1 MAEKMGL
8 KDRKKK
14 KRKKRII
21 AAATKLFKS
30 KGYEETTII
39 DIAEKA
45 DVGTG
50 TIYNYFSS
58 KNDILLHIVMEIFI
72 EKKPE
77 AVIYEDDP
85 LKTLIDYLDSYFDE
99 FTEFDKEIWRGWFAA
114 LFKEP
119 NLFAKAYQL
128 DLKIVGELAGI
139 CEQMQDQKLITADV
153 PAGEIAMAVYSPFIS
168 WMMSYIML
176 PEMDKQAAMQEF
188 KRQVNLLYRGIRP
201 NSIQVKG
208 A

>member
-1 MAEKMGL
+1 MSL

-30 KGYEETTII
+30 KGYVDTTIS

-58 KNDILLHIVMEIFI
+58 KNDILLQIVIEIII
-72 EKKPE
+72 EKKP
-77 AVIYEDDP
+77 AVIIYENDP
-85 LKTLIDYLDSYFDE
+85 VKTLIDYLDRYFDE
-99 FTEFDKEIWRGWFAA
+99 FTEFDKEIWCGWFAA
-114 LFKEP
+114 LFKER
-119 NLFAKAYQL
+119 NLFEKAYQL

-139 CEQMQDQKLITADV
+139 CKKMQDQKLITADV
-153 PAGEIAMAVYSPFIS
+153 PAWEIAMAVYSPFVS

-176 PEMDKQAAMQEF
+176 PELDKQSAMQEF
-188 KRQVNLLYRGIRP
+188 ERQVSMLYRGIRP
-201 NSIQVKG
+201 NTP
-208 A
+208 